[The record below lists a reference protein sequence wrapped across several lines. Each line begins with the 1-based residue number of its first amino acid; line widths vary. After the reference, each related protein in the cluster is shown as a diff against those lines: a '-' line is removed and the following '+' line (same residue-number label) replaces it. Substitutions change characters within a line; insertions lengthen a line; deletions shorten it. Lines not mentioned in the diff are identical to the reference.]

1 MSSNSKAIHNN
12 SYKAG
17 SLSKTERRT
26 RYLAVTAMLSA
37 VSIVLMQFDF
47 SVPLMPSFI
56 KMDLSDLP
64 ALIGSFAM
72 GPLYGVAIALIK
84 NLV

>member
-56 KMDLSDLP
+56 RICRIFRP
-64 ALIGSFAM
+64 
-72 GPLYGVAIALIK
+72 
-84 NLV
+84 